1 MVINASFYLE
11 IRFRTVLFLYGSAV
25 SESEPR
31 RGGGPCRAPSSRE
44 VSRMKLRVAPGPA
57 VPRFLFAVLACAFMT
72 TPVRPQTAAE
82 VEKHI
87 ANLPAEQRAYE
98 RFRFWLTSLPPD
110 EQKDSRVKARYRE
123 YLVAHGFSEA
133 DADGQLKL
141 IDEQGERAEVERWNR
156 ILTSDKPGFNT
167 HPNGFLIEIAKAR
180 KPGTALD
187 VGMGQGRNS
196 IWLAQQGWDV
206 TGFDPAEKAVTLAQE
221 NARKLG
227 VRLNAQIKRSEDFDF
242 GESRWDLILLSYAG
256 GREMPA
262 ALEKALKPG
271 GVLVIEAFHRD
282 ATKLGPI
289 GGAVVFDTGELPALY
304 PQLRVV
310 RYEEPVAIAD
320 FGLEK
325 MRLVRYCAERPK

>member
-1 MVINASFYLE
+1 VTASNPLVI
-11 IRFRTVLFLYGSAV
+11 VLFLYGSAA
-25 SESEPR
+25 SESEPVAMADL
-31 RGGGPCRAPSSRE
+31 GWGAELQE
-44 VSRMKLRVAPGPA
+44 VTRMKLRLAPGPA
-57 VPRFLFAVLACAFMT
+57 VLRFSFLLLACAFMT
-72 TPVRPQTAAE
+72 APARPQTATE
-82 VEKHI
+82 VEQHI
-87 ANLPAEQRAYE
+87 ANLLPEQRAYE

-110 EQKDSRVKARYRE
+110 QQKDSKLEARYRE
-123 YLVAHGFSEA
+123 YLVAHGFSGA
-133 DADGQLKL
+133 DADAQLKL
-141 IDEQGERAEVERWNR
+141 VDEQGERSEAERWNR
-156 ILTSDKPGFNT
+156 ILTSDKPHFNT
-167 HPNGFLIEIAKAR
+167 RPNAFLVEIAKTR
-180 KPGTALD
+180 KPGKALD

-206 TGFDPAEKAVTLAQE
+206 TGFDPAEKAVALAEE

-227 VRLNAQIKRSEDFDF
+227 VRINTQIKRTEDFDF

-262 ALEKALKPG
+262 AIEKALKPG

-310 RYEEPVAIAD
+310 RYEEPVATAD

-325 MRLVRYCAERPK
+325 LRLVRYCGERPE

>member
-1 MVINASFYLE
+1 
-11 IRFRTVLFLYGSAV
+11 
-25 SESEPR
+25 
-31 RGGGPCRAPSSRE
+31 
-44 VSRMKLRVAPGPA
+44 MKLSLPARPA
-57 VPRFLFAVLACAFMT
+57 VFRFLFAILAYAFISSPVL
-72 TPVRPQTAAE
+72 PQTAEE
-82 VEKHI
+82 VEQHI
-87 ANLPAEQRAYE
+87 ANLPPEQRAYE

-110 EQKDSRVKARYRE
+110 QQKDSRVEARYRE
-123 YLVAHGFSEA
+123 YLVAHGFSQA
-133 DADGQLKL
+133 DADAQLKL

-156 ILTSDKPGFNT
+156 ILTSDKPHFNT
-167 HPNGFLIEIAKAR
+167 HANAFLMEIAKTR

-206 TGFDPAEKAVTLAQE
+206 TGFDPAEKAVLLAQE

-227 VRLNAQIKRSEDFDF
+227 LRLNVQIKRSEDFDF

-262 ALEKALKPG
+262 VLEKALKPG

-289 GGAVVFDTGELPALY
+289 GGSVVFDTGELPVIY

-310 RYEEPVAIAD
+310 RYEEPLAIAD
-320 FGLEK
+320 FGLQK
-325 MRLVRYCAERPK
+325 MRLVRYCAERPE

>member
-1 MVINASFYLE
+1 
-11 IRFRTVLFLYGSAV
+11 
-25 SESEPR
+25 
-31 RGGGPCRAPSSRE
+31 
-44 VSRMKLRVAPGPA
+44 MKLRLPARPA
-57 VPRFLFAVLACAFMT
+57 VFRFLFAILAYAFVTSPVL
-72 TPVRPQTAAE
+72 PQTAEE
-82 VEKHI
+82 VERHI
-87 ANLPAEQRAYE
+87 ANLPPEQRAYE

-110 EQKDSRVKARYRE
+110 QQKDSRVEARYRE
-123 YLVAHGFSEA
+123 YLVAHGFSQA
-133 DADGQLKL
+133 DADAQLKL

-156 ILTSDKPGFNT
+156 ILTSDKPHFNT
-167 HPNGFLIEIAKAR
+167 HANAFLMEIAKTR

-206 TGFDPAEKAVTLAQE
+206 TGFDPAEKAVLLAQE

-227 VRLNAQIKRSEDFDF
+227 LRLNVQIKRSEDFDF

-262 ALEKALKPG
+262 VLEKALKPG

-289 GGAVVFDTGELPALY
+289 GGSVVFDTGELPVIY

-310 RYEEPVAIAD
+310 RYEEPLAIAD
-320 FGLEK
+320 FGLQK
-325 MRLVRYCAERPK
+325 MRLVRYCAERPE